1 VTESAL
7 EGRLAHEPS
16 GATLTRTRPGCLAP
30 SLAVEHKRITQ
41 DKDTRVMTETR
52 PATGEQ
58 PRDQAGSD
66 REEQQ
71 RRLDQTLA
79 LTQELFEAPTVTSA
93 RFLASEHPSK
103 GKSILAQAEETRI
116 PS

>member
-1 VTESAL
+1 
-7 EGRLAHEPS
+7 
-16 GATLTRTRPGCLAP
+16 
-30 SLAVEHKRITQ
+30 
-41 DKDTRVMTETR
+41 MTETR

-58 PRDQAGSD
+58 PRNQAGSD
-66 REEQQ
+66 QEQQQQ

-103 GKSILAQAEETRI
+103 GKSILALAEETRI